1 MTEDMKILTEH
12 RQKVARGLML
22 RILKAERLIAGTRP
36 PAPVDLLVIQSI
48 LTRFGI
54 YKSWDYMLE
63 QVDYLEQRH
72 YVRSENIDLCGIQTV
87 LVEITERGLAVTDH
101 KLSDDTILLGE

>member
-1 MTEDMKILTEH
+1 MTEDMKILSDH
-12 RQKVARGLML
+12 RLKVARGLML
-22 RILKAERLIAGTRP
+22 RILRAEVKVAGARP

-72 YVRSENIDLCGIQTV
+72 YVRSENIDLCGIKTV
-87 LVEITERGLAVTDH
+87 LVEITDRGLALTEH